1 MKRNRI
7 YIIILVVLL
16 AFAAY
21 LYVKKGGSGSI
32 NGNKMAFAVEDTA
45 AIDKIVLSD
54 KTGKVLLLTKK
65 NKIWYANDSV
75 RVRRDVI
82 GVLLETIKRIEV
94 KSPVN
99 KPMRA
104 NLMKQLA
111 TGAVQVEIYTD
122 GSLDR
127 KYYVGGATMDA
138 LGTFMLLD
146 GADDP
151 FIIHIPG
158 FDGYLTVRYNTD
170 VSVWRDR
177 GIFRIAPQNIGI
189 VQIDYPESLEASF
202 ILKIQSKEYISLFN
216 KAGDSAKSNI
226 NGEFL
231 RKYLGGFSDIQ
242 YENPVDTK
250 RLNVAELLIP
260 QNLIATI
267 VVYEKEGAK
276 HQVELFKRY
285 FDGQKFLPKS
295 EQYDF
300 DQDRCF
306 VRVDGNAVY
315 NGQYRVFNNL
325 IVNYKEFFSAPI
337 K

>member
-1 MKRNRI
+1 MRKNRI
-7 YIIILVVLL
+7 YIIIVIVLL

-21 LYVKKGGSGSI
+21 LYIKKGGNGSI
-32 NGNKMAFAVEDTA
+32 SSNKLSFAVEDTA
-45 AIDKIVLSD
+45 AVDKIVISD
-54 KTGKVLLLTKK
+54 KTGKVLMLTKK
-65 NKIWYANDSV
+65 NKLWYVDDSI

-82 GVLLETIKRIEV
+82 GVLLETIKRVEV

-99 KPMRA
+99 KPMRD

-111 TGAVQVEIYTD
+111 TGAIQVEIYAD
-122 GSLDR
+122 GSLER
-127 KYYVGGATMDA
+127 KYFVGGPTMDG

-151 FIIHIPG
+151 FITHIPG
-158 FDGYLTVRYNTD
+158 FDGYLTVRYNTNHQ
-170 VSVWRDR
+170 VWKDR
-177 GIFRIAPQNIGI
+177 GIFRIAPQNISL
-189 VQIDYPESLEASF
+189 VQVEYPESDEASF
-202 ILKIQSKEYISLFN
+202 TLKIQSKDYIVLTN
-216 KAGDSAKSNI
+216 KAGDSAKSGI

-231 RKYLGGFSDIQ
+231 RKYLVGYSDVQ
-242 YENPVDTK
+242 YENPVDPNK
-250 RLNVAELLIP
+250 VNLEELLIP
-260 QNLIATI
+260 QNLLAIIT
-267 VVYEKEGAK
+267 VYEKEGAK
-276 HQVELFKRY
+276 HKVELYKRY
-285 FDGQKFLPKS
+285 FNGEKFLPKS

-306 VRVDGNAVY
+306 VRVDGKAVY

>member
-1 MKRNRI
+1 MKKNRL
-7 YIIILVVLL
+7 YIVILLVLVVI
-16 AFAAY
+16 AGY
-21 LYVKKGGSGSI
+21 LYYKKGGNGSI
-32 NGNKMAFAVEDTA
+32 NSNKMAFAVEDTA
-45 AIDKIVLSD
+45 SIDKIVLSD
-54 KTGKVLLLTKK
+54 KTGKVLQLTKR
-65 NKIWYANDSV
+65 NKLWYVGDSI

-99 KPMRA
+99 KPMRS
-104 NLMKQLA
+104 NVLKQLA

-122 GSLDR
+122 GSLEH
-127 KYYVGGATMDA
+127 KYYVGGSTMDG

-146 GADDP
+146 GVEDP
-151 FIIHIPG
+151 FIVHIPG
-158 FDGYLTVRYNTD
+158 FDGYLTVRYNPIME
-170 VSVWRDR
+170 VWRDR
-177 GIFRIAPQNIGI
+177 GVFRIPSQNIGI
-189 VQIDYPESLEASF
+189 VQIDYPESPEASF
-202 ILKIQSKEYISLFN
+202 TLKIQSKDYISLFN
-216 KAGDSAKSNI
+216 KVGDSAKSNI

-242 YENPVDTK
+242 YENIVDTK
-250 RLNVAELLIP
+250 RLDVTELLIP
-260 QNLIATI
+260 ENLLATI
-267 VVYEKEGAK
+267 VVYEKEGAR

-285 FDGQKFLPKS
+285 FNGEKFLPKS

-306 VRVDGNAVY
+306 VRVDGKMVY